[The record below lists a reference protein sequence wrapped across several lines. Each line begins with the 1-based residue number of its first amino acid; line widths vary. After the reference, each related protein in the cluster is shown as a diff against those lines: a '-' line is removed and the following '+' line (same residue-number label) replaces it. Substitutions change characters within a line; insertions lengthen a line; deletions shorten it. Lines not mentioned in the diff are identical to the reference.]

1 VKRNGIYLKRSGE
14 RRGELWTER
23 HSKPKAD
30 RRGEPEGARGGEP
43 EAEQPGERT
52 RETYSMRAGRHT
64 EAGQDRSGAG
74 SNQSRSY
81 RDRSHDAAVQ
91 RTAISRARLVKM
103 VYAGGALLGFS
114 ADLAVA
120 PGASV
125 PAGKPEAKAGRAT
138 LVHQQKGMFG
148 LMVVTEEDNGLRTLR
163 FGLGGPRQSVVR
175 PGYPRELALRYTRAA
190 MVGLALVAAPQ
201 RVLVVGLGGGSLP
214 MFLRSVFPLVQI
226 DAVDIDPA
234 VIEVARRF
242 LGFREDPLLRSHAV
256 DGRRFVETAPAA
268 SYDLIFLDAYSAE
281 AVPLHLATREFLLAV
296 LRAMHPEGLVVS
308 NLWGPSMNPLFGPM
322 LRTYHEV
329 FADLYVVELAGVEN
343 RIVLASA
350 RSLGLH
356 PAIFSRLAAETSL
369 RLGLPFDLGVIVE
382 EGLRRPVWTSAQDAV
397 LRD

>member
-1 VKRNGIYLKRSGE
+1 V
-14 RRGELWTER
+14 
-23 HSKPKAD
+23 
-30 RRGEPEGARGGEP
+30 
-43 EAEQPGERT
+43 
-52 RETYSMRAGRHT
+52 
-64 EAGQDRSGAG
+64 
-74 SNQSRSY
+74 
-81 RDRSHDAAVQ
+81 
-91 RTAISRARLVKM
+91 
-103 VYAGGALLGFS
+103 
-114 ADLAVA
+114 

-125 PAGKPEAKAGRAT
+125 PAGKPEAKAGRAR

-148 LMVVTEEDNGLRTLR
+148 LMVVTVEDNGLRTLR

-190 MVGLALVAAPQ
+190 MLGLALVPAPQ

-256 DGRRFVETAPAA
+256 DGRKFVETARAA

-296 LRAMHPEGLVVS
+296 LRALQPEGLVVS

-329 FADLYVVELAGVEN
+329 FADLYLVELGGVEN

-350 RSLGLH
+350 RVLGLH
-356 PAIFSRLAAETSL
+356 PASFARQAAETSL
-369 RLGLPFDLGVIVE
+369 RLGLNFDLGVIVE
-382 EGLRRPVWTSAQDAV
+382 EGLRGSALPSVQDAV